1 MKASERR
8 WKSGFRW
15 ASRNTFNVASVA
27 NVALYGC
34 GFGNVREVGD
44 DSFLGHGD
52 DSIDGN
58 VT

>member
-8 WKSGFRW
+8 WESGFRG
-15 ASRNTFNVASVA
+15 ASRNTSNVASVA
-27 NVALYGC
+27 NVALDGC

-52 DSIDGN
+52 DGINGDVS
-58 VT
+58 